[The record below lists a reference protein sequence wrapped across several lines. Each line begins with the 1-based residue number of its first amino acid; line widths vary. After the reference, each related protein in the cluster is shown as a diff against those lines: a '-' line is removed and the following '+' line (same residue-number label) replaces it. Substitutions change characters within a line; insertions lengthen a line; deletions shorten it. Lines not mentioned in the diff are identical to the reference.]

1 VPHIRRLATF
11 WLLLASLS
19 LCPSAVNAAD
29 PASSGHRAV
38 ITRVAPTYPELA
50 RRMHVSGTVIV
61 RIVIL
66 PNGNVSE
73 VHIQSGHPLLG
84 EAAQQAVTQWRFVP
98 GPDTTSQDINIVFAP
113 N

>member
-1 VPHIRRLATF
+1 
-11 WLLLASLS
+11 LASS
-19 LCPSAVNAAD
+19 LRSSHPFVLVGGLALYAATAFAA
-29 PASSGHRAV
+29 PTPRAV
-38 ITRVAPTYPELA
+38 VSRVSPAYPELA

-61 RIVIL
+61 HIVIL

-84 EAAQQAVTQWRFVP
+84 EAAQQAVSQWHFAA
-98 GPDTTSQDINIVFAP
+98 GPDTTSQDINIVFTP